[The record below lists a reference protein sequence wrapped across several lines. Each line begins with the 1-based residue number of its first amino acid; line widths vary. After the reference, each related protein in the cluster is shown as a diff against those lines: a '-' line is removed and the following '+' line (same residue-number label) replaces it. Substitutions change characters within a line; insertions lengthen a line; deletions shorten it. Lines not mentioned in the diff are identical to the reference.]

1 MGLFSFLK
9 SNKRFVSEKQLQEN
23 IQNQQSMNEETLF
36 EFSEYGIDEN
46 ATRILEFYFFSND
59 VLMLEQLKNALQKL
73 NYKELQLEKDP
84 ESKKHWALYGETN
97 PMNMELNTI
106 NNWTKS
112 LCEIGFEYDCEFDG
126 WGAKME

>member
-9 SNKRFVSEKQLQEN
+9 SNKRFVSEKQLLEN
-23 IQNQQSMNEETLF
+23 IRNQKSMNEETLF
-36 EFSEYGIDEN
+36 EFREYGIDEN
-46 ATRILEFYFFSND
+46 TTRILEFYFFSND
-59 VLMLEQLKNALQKL
+59 VLKLEQLKAALL
-73 NYKELQLEKDP
+73 NMNCKELQLEKDP
-84 ESKKHWALYGETN
+84 ESKKHWALFGETN
-97 PMNMELNTI
+97 PMKMELSTI